1 MEKKIFVSYAHEN
14 KNNVN
19 LIVNKLKLKFSVW
32 IDYQELSP
40 GVDLNQKIT
49 DGIRNSDLFIC
60 FITKSYCH
68 SKACKR
74 ECTLADN
81 LNKTI
86 LPVILE
92 RPEISSI
99 DFIISTLNKLY
110 AFKPP
115 NVFDPWSDD
124 FYQRFEDQIFYLISN
139 NDPVCYLF
147 SND

>member
-1 MEKKIFVSYAHEN
+1 MEKKIFISYAHEN
-14 KNNVN
+14 KNIVN
-19 LIVNKLKLKFSVW
+19 LIVNKLKLKFSIW
-32 IDYQELSP
+32 IDYEEISL

-49 DGIRNSDLFIC
+49 DGIGNSDLVIC
-60 FITKSYCH
+60 FITKSYCN

-81 LNKTI
+81 LNKKI

-115 NVFDPWSDD
+115 NVFDPWSED
-124 FYQRFEDQIFYLISN
+124 FYQRFEDQILCLVSN
-139 NDPVCYLF
+139 DNLVCYLF
-147 SND
+147 